1 MPAPVAETGK
11 PAYLA
16 LGGNVGDVRAAMA
29 KAIARLDARDD
40 TDVTAISSLY
50 RTPPWGDTD
59 QPPFLNAAI
68 AIATELEP
76 HHLLDTVK
84 QIEKDLKRTKT
95 RRWGPRTIDID
106 ILVYAD
112 RAFADARL
120 ELPHPRLTERGFVLR
135 PLADITADLEI
146 AGEPV
151 MAWLK
156 RADQTGIE
164 PVAGKRDWWRLPAE
178 DHAPADRCE

>member
-1 MPAPVAETGK
+1 MPAPGAETGE
-11 PAYLA
+11 PVYLA

-29 KAIARLDARDD
+29 KAIARLAARDD
-40 TDVTAISSLY
+40 TKITAISGLY

-68 AIATELEP
+68 AIATKLDP
-76 HHLLDTVK
+76 HRLLDAVK
-84 QIEKDLKRTKT
+84 QIEKNLKRTKT

-135 PLADITADLEI
+135 PLADIAPDLEI

-151 MAWLK
+151 TAWLK

-164 PVAGKRDWWRLPAE
+164 PVAGKRDWWRM
-178 DHAPADRCE
+178 APE